1 VEFQAE
7 TAFCDGN
14 HNSFHLPSRNQ
25 PSIIL
30 TAKVKK
36 PPFVLITDR
45 SVFSALSSAPFMDY
59 SMFDT
64 WRFVPITD
72 ISVLLTPRP
81 ALLTDASVLNT

>member
-36 PPFVLITDR
+36 R
-45 SVFSALSSAPFMDY
+45 G
-59 SMFDT
+59 
-64 WRFVPITD
+64 
-72 ISVLLTPRP
+72 
-81 ALLTDASVLNT
+81 ASGARGGLRRANFE